1 MEAVNQANLALQLP
15 HFKFDGKNRQEFRRN
30 WPQVAR
36 HYHIQGIV
44 DGTEARPI
52 GGDDVAEAQAAWD
65 QLNQLA
71 LDKLKYFVSDSIHAI
86 VWKGQDD
93 LTARDYYHRMATLLL
108 RTSVRSVVKL
118 EKVLNNAHRTHGMK
132 LLEWMCTLDNIFV
145 EFVAAG
151 KPKLDAAMKAHAMSK
166 VGRDLEAIATFLG
179 QDEGV
184 TYVQWQAAILEKER
198 EMEETGQIM
207 VQGLAHQLSTNRRN
221 FEGEGG
227 DGAFATTVQQSWRGS
242 GRFLRG
248 GRIGGRYP
256 WRGRHPITTFTQG
269 RSTGTYNN

>member
-1 MEAVNQANLALQLP
+1 
-15 HFKFDGKNRQEFRRN
+15 
-30 WPQVAR
+30 
-36 HYHIQGIV
+36 
-44 DGTEARPI
+44 
-52 GGDDVAEAQAAWD
+52 
-65 QLNQLA
+65 
-71 LDKLKYFVSDSIHAI
+71 
-86 VWKGQDD
+86 
-93 LTARDYYHRMATLLL
+93 
-108 RTSVRSVVKL
+108 
-118 EKVLNNAHRTHGMK
+118 MK
-132 LLEWMCTLDNIFV
+132 LLEWMCALDNIFV

-151 KPKLDAAMKAHAMSK
+151 EPKSDAAMKAHAMSK

-221 FEGEGG
+221 FEGDGG
-227 DGAFATTVQQSWRGS
+227 DGVFATTVQQSWRGS
-242 GRFLRG
+242 GRSLRG

-269 RSTGTYNN
+269 RSTGTYNNQYGRGRNQQMAFRNPGRNTGRGQQKNQRGNFN